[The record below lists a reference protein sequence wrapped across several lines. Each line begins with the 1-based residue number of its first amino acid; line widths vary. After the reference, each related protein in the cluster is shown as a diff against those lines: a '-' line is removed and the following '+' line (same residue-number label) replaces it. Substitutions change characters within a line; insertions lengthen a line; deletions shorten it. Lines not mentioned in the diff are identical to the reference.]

1 MVCTRMAQLPHQIAK
16 ILSGGSKLEPG
27 ISLILVLKIVFLCTE
42 VKLTH
47 FPPVMS
53 VPSFPV
59 ETRVNW
65 CHIAN
70 FLQ

>member
-53 VPSFPV
+53 VP
-59 ETRVNW
+59 
-65 CHIAN
+65 
-70 FLQ
+70 